1 MKDNET
7 TKQLL
12 AELEA
17 SERQRQQLEESLK
30 TLLNGYPAGTCV
42 IQDGKFKLVYPQF
55 ENLSGVLGIVLN
67 QNYGSRIFEAT
78 PLGHIGKSRSPPWRS

>member
-30 TLLNGYPAGTCV
+30 TLLNGYPVGTCV
-42 IQDGKFKLVYPQF
+42 VQDGKFQLVNPQF
-55 ENLSGVLGIVLN
+55 EKLSGYSYDELL
-67 QNYGSRIFEAT
+67 
-78 PLGHIGKSRSPPWRS
+78 GKSASAWYSPRIEILPGKTRSKC